1 MGAGVQ
7 GGGIGIMIGIAA
19 AIGTVIVNITETV
32 TAIRMLQGRIIAA
45 LIIILPPPGQRV
57 DNSSHGTAKRP
68 PRHQRAKRGACRGP
82 ATQVHVLSMS
92 VGGLP
97 SQA

>member
-1 MGAGVQ
+1 
-7 GGGIGIMIGIAA
+7 MIGIAA

-45 LIIILPPPGQRV
+45 LIIILLPPRQRV

-68 PRHQRAKRGACRGP
+68 PRRRMEFG
-82 ATQVHVLSMS
+82 S
-92 VGGLP
+92 GG
-97 SQA
+97 